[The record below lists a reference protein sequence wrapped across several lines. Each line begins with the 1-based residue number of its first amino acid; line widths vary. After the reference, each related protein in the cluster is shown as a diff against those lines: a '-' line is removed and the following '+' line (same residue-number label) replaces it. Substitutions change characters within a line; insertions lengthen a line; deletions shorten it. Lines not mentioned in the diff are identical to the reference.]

1 MKYDKCFT
9 GKKKLL
15 TINGAI
21 MLPVNINEEFPEEF
35 QYAFSE
41 SPEMT

>member
-1 MKYDKCFT
+1 MT
-9 GKKKLL
+9 NVLLAKKKLL